1 MTKYFKLLGIALLAT
16 SLAFVSCGDEGDDTT
31 DPGTNPPTE
40 DPQPDP
46 EPEPGT
52 FTVTFGSDSYT
63 PAVQVAAYTAAE
75 GYYGLISLKNEPQA
89 QEEMYVDRVNF
100 YSTSATVG
108 TATGALNSS
117 WTWGEQ
123 ILQCEYFLVFDDL
136 VTFDGQ
142 TLHGDYWARTV
153 TENITAIDL
162 TAMTISATINAEMIS
177 IWDGVDAEGYF
188 DEAAAAAA
196 QATNMTVA
204 VGAVQM
210 EDMDA
215 AKKSMRL
222 GFEVEGPAKKA
233 VVR

>member
-1 MTKYFKLLGIALLAT
+1 MTKYFKLLGVALIAT
-16 SLAFVSCGDEGDDTT
+16 SLAFVSCGEKDPVDG
-31 DPGTNPPTE
+31 PGTNPPSE

-75 GYYGLISLKNEPQA
+75 GYYGLISLKNEPQT

-123 ILQCEYFLVFDDL
+123 ILQCEYFLVLDDL
-136 VTFDGQ
+136 VTFDGGQ

-188 DEAAAAAA
+188 DEAAAAEEVTEEVAPA
-196 QATNMTVA
+196 EEPAT
-204 VGAVQM
+204 
-210 EDMDA
+210 E
-215 AKKSMRL
+215 
-222 GFEVEGPAKKA
+222 E
-233 VVR
+233 